1 MKVVF
6 RHRNALH
13 VVTLGTTS
21 NDKIEGN
28 KKRKIVQT
36 YTYSEKQYQLVLDS
50 LKSGLSNTN
59 WYCELFQC
67 C

>member
-6 RHRNALH
+6 RHKDSLH
-13 VVTLGTTS
+13 VITLGKTS

-36 YTYSEKQYQLVLDS
+36 YTYSEKQYQLVLEG
-50 LKSGLSNTN
+50 LKSGISIGMKNFFKGLKN
-59 WYCELFQC
+59 
-67 C
+67 